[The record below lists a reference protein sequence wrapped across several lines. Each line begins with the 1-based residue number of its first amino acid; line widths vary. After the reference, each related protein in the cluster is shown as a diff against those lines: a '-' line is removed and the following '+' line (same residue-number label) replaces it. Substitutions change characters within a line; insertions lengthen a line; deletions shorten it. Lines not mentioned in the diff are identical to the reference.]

1 MFNSKTELLEWHQK
15 GIVNTLSAAVWMVTM
30 YHCGP
35 VEIFKTLKLQRL
47 IGMN

>member
-1 MFNSKTELLEWHQK
+1 MFNSKAELLEWHQK
-15 GIVNTLSAAVWMVTM
+15 GIINTLNTALYMRIN
-30 YHCGP
+30 YKCGL